1 MTKRYGIATP
11 EDLER
16 QERERRRKEAE
27 YQALL
32 MPEPGTA
39 AWDKGLETSTPF
51 FDILTG
57 GVGGLG
63 MKAGA
68 KLGGLLGKKSGSGV
82 LTQVPRG
89 TIPPGTFEKV
99 PPGTRR
105 DVSHGFGYMRA
116 KGTKPAAEVFD
127 LQRSP
132 YDMHFDEFNDL
143 SPALQTRLLRHHKID
158 PDDLLGHHYKS
169 GGRERLVNL
178 YEYSRMKG
186 LTERAREFK
195 SLLDDYDRRFGFNIE
210 TFRHPDESPFW
221 WDQ

>member
-1 MTKRYGIATP
+1 MAKRYGIATP

-63 MKAGA
+63 MKGIA
-68 KLGGLLGKKSGSGV
+68 KLGGLLGKKSGTGV
-82 LTQVPRG
+82 LTQVPSG
-89 TIPPGTFEKV
+89 PTPPGTFEQ
-99 PPGTRR
+99 GRR
-105 DVSHGFGYMRA
+105 VFPWHQGLKTSA
-116 KGTKPAAEVFD
+116 KPKADVFD